1 MTSPARIRTTG
12 EGTAT
17 ARTTAERT
25 ATARKTTARGRTR
38 PSRSLENSL
47 LGGLGPGALV
57 AGMDEVGRGA
67 LAGPVTVGVAVVTEQ
82 TSRRMPPGLAD
93 SKLLTPQARQ
103 DLVSPVRGWCT
114 GWAVGHA
121 SPDEIDELGIIAAL
135 RLAGRRA
142 LADLAAAG
150 LSPGVIIL
158 DGVHDW
164 LSEPAQGEL
173 FAPEPP
179 PVHIPGTDLEPVVP
193 PVRTQVKADM
203 TSAVVAAASV
213 LAKVER
219 DAIMVKLDPEHP
231 EYGWAA
237 NKGYSSAEH
246 IAALREHGACALHR
260 RSWHLPGI
268 GDDVGTGDD
277 ADVEVTV
284 HASGEVGFGSAE
296 AGLDPDGGGVG
307 SDDHDP
313 RTQDAADL
321 FGAYDHDPY
330 AGSVEEV
337 VTALE
342 PAGVVGR
349 PRGQGMMVP

>member
-1 MTSPARIRTTG
+1 MTSPAGI
-12 EGTAT
+12 
-17 ARTTAERT
+17 RTTAERT
-25 ATARKTTARGRTR
+25 VTARKTTARGRTR

-103 DLVSPVRGWCT
+103 DLVSPVRRWCT

-121 SPDEIDELGIIAAL
+121 DPDEIDELGIIAAL

-179 PVHIPGTDLEPVVP
+179 LVRVPGTDLEPVVP

-219 DAIMVKLDPEHP
+219 DAIMVDLDAEHP
-231 EYGWAA
+231 EYCWAA

-268 GDDVGTGDD
+268 GDELGVRVGDDDD
-277 ADVEVTV
+277 ADVEVIV
-284 HASGEVGFGSAE
+284 HASGEVGFGAAE
-296 AGLDPDGGGVG
+296 AALDPDGGELG
-307 SDDHDP
+307 SDDHEP
-313 RTQDAADL
+313 HTPDAADL
-321 FGAYDHDPY
+321 FGAYGDAPY
-330 AGSVEEV
+330 AVSAEEV
-337 VTALE
+337 GAALE

>member
-1 MTSPARIRTTG
+1 VTSQAGTG
-12 EGTAT
+12 
-17 ARTTAERT
+17 TTAELMSARPT
-25 ATARKTTARGRTR
+25 PKASAPARKGSAPARKGSARGRTR
-38 PSRSLENSL
+38 PSRSLENTL
-47 LGGLGPGALV
+47 LSGLGPGALV

-93 SKLLTPQARQ
+93 SKLLTPQARE
-103 DLVSPVRGWCT
+103 DLVTPVRGWCA

-121 SPDEIDELGIIAAL
+121 SPAEIDEIGIIAAL

-142 LADLAAAG
+142 LAELAGAG
-150 LSPGVIIL
+150 LAPGIVIL

-179 PVHIPGTDLEPVVP
+179 PVRIPGTDLEPVVP

-219 DAIMVKLDPEHP
+219 DSIMVELDPEHP
-231 EYGWAA
+231 QYCWAA

-246 IAALREHGACALHR
+246 IAALRAHGACALHR
-260 RSWHLPGI
+260 RSWHLPGL
-268 GDDVGTGDD
+268 GDVD
-277 ADVEVTV
+277 ADVVMG
-284 HASGEVGFGSAE
+284 AAGAAGPGPGEIMLGADDGLGPDDGLLGPDDFGSGAV
-296 AGLDPDGGGVG
+296 AASTVG
-307 SDDHDP
+307 SL
-313 RTQDAADL
+313 Q
-321 FGAYDHDPY
+321 
-330 AGSVEEV
+330 
-337 VTALE
+337 

-349 PRGQGMMVP
+349 PHGQGMMVP